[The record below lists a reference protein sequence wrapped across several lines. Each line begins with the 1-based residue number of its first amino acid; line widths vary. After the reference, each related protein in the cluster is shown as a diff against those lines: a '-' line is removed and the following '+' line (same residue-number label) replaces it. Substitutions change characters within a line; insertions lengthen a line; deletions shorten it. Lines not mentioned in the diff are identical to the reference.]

1 MYIQFHIVTPNLAGD
16 SNELARLRQENS
28 KLQAELTSVKEKIRA
43 EERAKIEQELVQAR
57 EEGRNSAIGMLKE
70 MKSLLQQ

>member
-1 MYIQFHIVTPNLAGD
+1 MAGD

-28 KLQAELTSVKEKIRA
+28 KLQAELTSVKKKIRA

>member
-1 MYIQFHIVTPNLAGD
+1 MAGD

>member
-1 MYIQFHIVTPNLAGD
+1 MADD

>member
-1 MYIQFHIVTPNLAGD
+1 MAGD

-43 EERAKIEQELVQAR
+43 EERAKIEHELVQAR